1 MKNNQIQNEYMGV
14 ITDFLQKIK
23 ENDDKYVTYLKCDII
38 DVPILQVGSID
49 VPILQV
55 GSNMTRYTR
64 TVEINDIVLR
74 DV

>member
-23 ENDDKYVTYLKCDII
+23 EIDDKYVTYLKCDII
-38 DVPILQVGSID
+38 DVPILHVA
-49 VPILQV
+49 PILQI
-55 GSNMTRYTR
+55 GSNMARYTR
-64 TVEINDIVLR
+64 TVEINEIVLQ